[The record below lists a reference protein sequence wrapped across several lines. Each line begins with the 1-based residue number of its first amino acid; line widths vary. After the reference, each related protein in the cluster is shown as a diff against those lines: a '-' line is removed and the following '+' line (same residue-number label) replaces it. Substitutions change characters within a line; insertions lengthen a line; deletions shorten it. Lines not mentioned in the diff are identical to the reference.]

1 MHAPYIQYTYIHLF
15 ICIDVNQVQWFRNL
29 IHLKI
34 TNNFKISRR
43 NEKFNKDFGMIWR
56 FIGN

>member
-1 MHAPYIQYTYIHLF
+1 MHAPYIQYTYIDLF
-15 ICIDVNQVQWFRNL
+15 ICIDVNQMQWFRNL

-34 TNNFKISRR
+34 TNNFKISLR